1 MRQSHQDFAPSGT
14 ATRAVGTRSSR
25 PWWPAFWPRSSVFLL
40 ALSCASF
47 GRSALE
53 VESRARIAQEGI
65 LAAQSIACDF
75 GGFLADSPG
84 RAGGL
89 TQYSFTS
96 WDISQEILLILYF
109 QGVDR
114 HRRDRRHLRVQ
125 WRSTRTIQPI
135 DRRVDH
141 DRPARYGILRRSEP
155 GKSRAGDDRDHRHF
169 PLSFRPLTL

>member
-1 MRQSHQDFAPSGT
+1 MVA
-14 ATRAVGTRSSR
+14 
-25 PWWPAFWPRSSVFLL
+25 SVLAALLGILL

-84 RAGGL
+84 RAGTL

-96 WDISQEILLILYF
+96 WDVSEPNVFVLYF
-109 QGVDR
+109 QGTSGTDVIVVTYELSGDQLVRSNQSSGVSTTIAR
-114 HRRDRRHLRVQ
+114 HVTGF
-125 WRSTRTIQPI
+125 SVATN
-135 DRRVDH
+135 
-141 DRPARYGILRRSEP
+141 P
-155 GKSRAGDDRDHRHF
+155 GNAAQVMISFTVTFRHF
-169 PLSFRPLTL
+169 SSTYTLIGISPT